1 MAQVLT
7 RNNEILWRLIED
19 KVILLD
25 MDEARTIMLN
35 DVGSHIWIAI
45 ETQKTQDELIS
56 QVTETFDIDEETA
69 RKDMESFLNDMIKR
83 DLIRV
88 R

>member
-7 RNNEILWRLIED
+7 RNKEILWRLIED

-56 QVTETFDIDEETA
+56 QVTEAFDIDEETA
-69 RKDMESFLNDMIKR
+69 RKDVHSFLNDMIKR
-83 DLIRV
+83 DLIRMV
-88 R
+88 